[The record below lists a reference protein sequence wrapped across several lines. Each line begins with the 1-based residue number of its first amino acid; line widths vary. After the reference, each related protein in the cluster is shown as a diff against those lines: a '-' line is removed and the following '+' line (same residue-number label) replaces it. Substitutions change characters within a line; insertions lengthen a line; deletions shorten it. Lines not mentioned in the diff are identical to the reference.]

1 MSWGKEQQQRGTSEH
16 LCLWIPARLRG
27 RRVNNIVL
35 TLGLLR
41 VYFSC
46 SIWLAFSSLSRL
58 DAVSF

>member
-1 MSWGKEQQQRGTSEH
+1 MSWGKEQQQRGTPEH

-27 RRVNNIVL
+27 PRVNTIAL
-35 TLGLLR
+35 TLGLQR

-46 SIWLAFSSLSRL
+46 STRLAFSSLSRL